1 MNIIIIILIV
11 IACIVALVL
20 VVASFSRK
28 IYNVQANIVINAPRE
43 KVFDYIKY
51 LKNQDYYNKWVM
63 ADPNMKKIF
72 TGTDGTRGFIYA
84 WDGNKKA
91 GSGEQEITTIN
102 EGKNMESEVRF
113 VRPYEGIANMNMI
126 TTSISSGETKVD
138 WSSTGK
144 IKYPMNIMISS
155 IEKMLVKDMDT
166 SLALLKNILE
176 K

>member
-1 MNIIIIILIV
+1 MNIIVIILI
-11 IACIVALVL
+11 ILACIVALVL
-20 VVASFSRK
+20 IVASLTKK
-28 IYNVQANIVINAPRE
+28 IYTVRTNIVINAPTQ

-63 ADPNMKKIF
+63 TDPNMKKEF
-72 TGTDGTRGFIYA
+72 TGTDGTKGFIYA

-91 GSGEQEITTIN
+91 GSGAQEITVIN

-113 VRPYEGIANMNMI
+113 VRPYEGVANMNMI
-126 TTSISSGETKVD
+126 TTSLSASQTKID

-144 IKYPMNIMISS
+144 IKYPMNIMISY

-166 SLALLKNILE
+166 SLLLLKNILE